1 MTMTSFVA
9 VVALHTAR
17 IVKNGLSVFETLGFK
32 IIKSVSVFEREEIC
46 YKIHYTL
53 YLSQQSE
60 IVLQLEFSQTKTDF
74 SEKGLALKG

>member
-32 IIKSVSVFEREEIC
+32 IIKSVSVFEREENLLQN
-46 YKIHYTL
+46 TL
-53 YLSQQSE
+53 HFVFKPTVRNSVT
-60 IVLQLEFSQTKTDF
+60 IRIFTD
-74 SEKGLALKG
+74 EN